1 MSQSEVRERFATLAA
16 SSNEQIDL
24 AEAALL
30 IAAET
35 TDVDVGAYL
44 GQLDGL
50 AKAFEDSYDP
60 ATALGVSVSSLS
72 DFIHVHE
79 GFAGNVKN
87 YYDPENS
94 YLNRVIDTR
103 RGIPISLA
111 LIHISLGQRLDL
123 PVGGINFPGHF
134 LVRYG
139 GADKHLI
146 VDPFSGRML
155 SESDCANLLRQLSGN
170 RVKLEP
176 SHFEFAPTKDILAR
190 MLDNLKQ
197 IFWREKSWTNSR
209 ACVERQLLL
218 RPRQSEYLIQL
229 GALYEMQ
236 GEPQQAQSLY
246 TDVLQ
251 SSEDEQL
258 RSVAS
263 KRLLSL
269 TPRAPTVH

>member
-1 MSQSEVRERFATLAA
+1 MCIR
-16 SSNEQIDL
+16 D
-24 AEAALL
+24 
-30 IAAET
+30 
-35 TDVDVGAYL
+35 
-44 GQLDGL
+44 
-50 AKAFEDSYDP
+50 
-60 ATALGVSVSSLS
+60 
-72 DFIHVHE
+72 
-79 GFAGNVKN
+79 
-87 YYDPENS
+87 
-94 YLNRVIDTR
+94 

-251 SSEDEQL
+251 SCQDEQL

>member
-1 MSQSEVRERFATLAA
+1 MSQSEVRERFAALAN
-16 SSNEQIDL
+16 SPSEQIDL

-35 TDVDVGAYL
+35 SEVDVGAYL
-44 GQLDGL
+44 SRLDNL
-50 AKAFEDSYDP
+50 ARAFEESYDP
-60 ATALGVSVSSLS
+60 STALGISVSSLS
-72 DFIHVHE
+72 DYIHVHE

-139 GADKHLI
+139 GGDKHVI
-146 VDPFSGRML
+146 VDPFTGRTL
-155 SESDCANLLRQLSGN
+155 SESDCANLLRQISGN
-170 RVKLEP
+170 RLKLEP
-176 SHFEFAPTKDILAR
+176 SHFEFAPTKDILLR

-197 IFWREKSWTNSR
+197 IFWREKSWANGR
-209 ACVERQLLL
+209 ACIERQLLL
-218 RPRQSEYLIQL
+218 RPQQNEYLIQL
-229 GALYEMQ
+229 GAIYEMQ
-236 GEPQQAQSLY
+236 GQPQQAQSIY

-251 SSEDEQL
+251 TCDDDQL

-269 TPRAPTVH
+269 TPKSPTVH